1 MLGLPLPVY
10 LIESSPSV
18 PLPNVEQVGAELVCG
33 RPTPRSGSPRP
44 LLLKP
49 CSTVTR
55 RFLVPRLGRGQCGK
69 VPKRGRQW
77 GGGDLGAEWN
87 VSEALVQL
95 HKSIPPIITQPE
107 TQVPRWPVLFSR
119 VSPPPPLQAELM
131 THFALGL
138 QQQHPVGCTNS

>member
-1 MLGLPLPVY
+1 MLHCDQTFPGAQ
-10 LIESSPSV
+10 IGQGTMWKSP
-18 PLPNVEQVGAELVCG
+18 Q
-33 RPTPRSGSPRP
+33 
-44 LLLKP
+44 
-49 CSTVTR
+49 R
-55 RFLVPRLGRGQCGK
+55 RQAVVGRG
-69 VPKRGRQW
+69 
-77 GGGDLGAEWN
+77 LGAEWN

-107 TQVPRWPVLFSR
+107 TQVPRWPVLFSL